1 MWHMHPTANRKN
13 KVRFFDVPQH
23 GRIAPMAEQRF
34 EAPWLQVRILFR
46 PQEALQVSKIGKR

>member
-1 MWHMHPTANRKN
+1 MNELDNEEIRINEYSLQTK
-13 KVRFFDVPQH
+13 K

-46 PQEALQVSKIGKR
+46 PQTKRKN